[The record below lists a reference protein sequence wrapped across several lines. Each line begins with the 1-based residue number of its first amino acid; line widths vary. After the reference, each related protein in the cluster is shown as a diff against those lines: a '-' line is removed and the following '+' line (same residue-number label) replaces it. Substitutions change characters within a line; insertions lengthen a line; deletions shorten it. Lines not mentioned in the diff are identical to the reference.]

1 MNEHSLPEDMTQV
14 ADRVALMA
22 ARGFPVS
29 EDDVIKEA
37 LKLGFQDI
45 VDERMEG
52 NYYTVRWDEE
62 FNALQV
68 FGIENSFEGEAKPEE
83 GKPSFIEQFKANS
96 MNAWLALDR
105 AASKIIGR

>member
-1 MNEHSLPEDMTQV
+1 MNEHSIPEDMTQV

-22 ARGFPVS
+22 ARGFPVN

-52 NYYTVRWDEE
+52 NYYTVRWMK
-62 FNALQV
+62 NLMPYKSLV
-68 FGIENSFEGEAKPEE
+68 
-83 GKPSFIEQFKANS
+83 
-96 MNAWLALDR
+96 
-105 AASKIIGR
+105 SKIHSKVRQSQKKVSPHLLNNLRQTQ